1 MEILQIGIYILKTG
15 AMWRLDCSFA
25 LLFLWLFLACTVVSS
40 AASHQEGHSNMGI
53 HLSPDGVNSESFWV
67 KLSIIWQF
75 LKDSFTSFIFKLQHC
90 SQITWPQPVSSH
102 AWLSGKE
109 RERKIALVRWHFS
122 ADVSV
127 NHVDPPEKL
136 QHTCPT
142 CPLLLPVESHQAVN
156 TARITLASYRRQFVR
171 GAELGV
177 RTITRASAQVW
188 LRFQEKQTFPELHIF
203 PSVESATFPS
213 CILYIRG
220 RSGEKQFCGV
230 HSPEVSRGT
239 DRKRNLPA
247 ADAWFWYWGDKNNQ
261 ASPLNIKRIN

>member
-15 AMWRLDCSFA
+15 AVWRLDCSFA

-67 KLSIIWQF
+67 KFSIIWQF

-188 LRFQEKQTFPELHIF
+188 LRFQEKQTFPEPHISICGICHF
-203 PSVESATFPS
+203 PFMHFIYSRPFQRKAVLWSTQSRSVQRDWQKEEPASS
-213 CILYIRG
+213 RRLILILR
-220 RSGEKQFCGV
+220 
-230 HSPEVSRGT
+230 
-239 DRKRNLPA
+239 
-247 ADAWFWYWGDKNNQ
+247 W
-261 ASPLNIKRIN
+261 